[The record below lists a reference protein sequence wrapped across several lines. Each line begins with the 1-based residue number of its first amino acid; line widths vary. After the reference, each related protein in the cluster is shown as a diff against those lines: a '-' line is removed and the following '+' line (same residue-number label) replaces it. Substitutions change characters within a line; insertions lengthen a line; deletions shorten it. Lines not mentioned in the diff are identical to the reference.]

1 MSKNKSLFYQ
11 FQTAISD
18 CFSLG
23 YDKHSMK
30 QQKQQDSQPW
40 RIFSFSAKSNLLDTA
55 HSLSHFAKENF
66 GVKQVKDISETICQ
80 EWLNSKAKSGCSIST
95 LNTYQSNL
103 KKLSCAVNHH
113 FGVHTSFR
121 TTICN
126 ELIIDKTTAK
136 AFALSENEIERIIQ
150 SIKKPCNSSNFF
162 VFGTYTSVRVNSV
175 EKLRVCDL
183 HFLDGNR
190 IDIDI
195 IADKGGRNR
204 TISVENKE
212 FCSFCQTLVLG
223 KDTKDLLFGGIKKG
237 SVNKWLNRRIKKLN
251 IIIPTAKTIGQKSI
265 YKSGNHSVRKASIQQ
280 YFVNQYRHYIEMGLP
295 EDRAKAVAQGDCCVR
310 LGHSRNRIDIVNL
323 YLKSDC

>member
-1 MSKNKSLFYQ
+1 MSKSKSLFYQ

-18 CFSLG
+18 CFTAG
-23 YDKHSMK
+23 FDKHSMK
-30 QQKQQDSQPW
+30 KQKQQDSQSW
-40 RIFSFSAKSNLLDTA
+40 RIYSFSAKSNLLDTA

-121 TTICN
+121 TTVCN

-136 AFALSENEIERIIQ
+136 AFALSDNEIERIKQ
-150 SIKKPCNSSNFF
+150 SIQKPCNSSNFF
-162 VFGTYTSVRVNSV
+162 VFSSYTSVRVNSV
-175 EKLRVCDL
+175 EKLRVSDL

-195 IADKGGRNR
+195 NSDKGGRNR
-204 TISVENKE
+204 TISVDSKE
-212 FCSFCQTLVLG
+212 FYSFCQTLIAG
-223 KDTKDLLFGGIKKG
+223 KNTGDLLFGGIKKG

-251 IIIPTAKTIGQKSI
+251 ITIPTVKTIGQKSI
-265 YKSGNHSVRKASIQQ
+265 FKSGNHSVRKASIQQ
-280 YFVNQYRHYIEMGLP
+280 YYRNQYQHYIENGLS

-310 LGHSRNRIDIVNL
+310 LGHSRNRTDIVNL

>member
-1 MSKNKSLFYQ
+1 M
-11 FQTAISD
+11 
-18 CFSLG
+18 
-23 YDKHSMK
+23 
-30 QQKQQDSQPW
+30 
-40 RIFSFSAKSNLLDTA
+40 
-55 HSLSHFAKENF
+55 
-66 GVKQVKDISETICQ
+66 KDISEKICQ
-80 EWLNSKAKSGCSIST
+80 QWLDSKAKSGCSIST

-136 AFALSENEIERIIQ
+136 AFALSENEIERIKQ

-195 IADKGGRNR
+195 VADKGGRNR
-204 TISVENKE
+204 T
-212 FCSFCQTLVLG
+212 
-223 KDTKDLLFGGIKKG
+223 
-237 SVNKWLNRRIKKLN
+237 
-251 IIIPTAKTIGQKSI
+251 
-265 YKSGNHSVRKASIQQ
+265 
-280 YFVNQYRHYIEMGLP
+280 
-295 EDRAKAVAQGDCCVR
+295 
-310 LGHSRNRIDIVNL
+310 DIVNL